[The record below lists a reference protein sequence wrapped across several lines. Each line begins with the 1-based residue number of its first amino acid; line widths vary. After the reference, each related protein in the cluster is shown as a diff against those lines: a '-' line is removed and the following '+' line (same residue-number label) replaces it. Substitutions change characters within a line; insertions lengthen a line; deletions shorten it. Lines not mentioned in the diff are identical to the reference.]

1 MSWNSRFVTR
11 KFLYQTL
18 YASTFSHVERE
29 AFFDAFFLWVFKGTL
44 DEAYFQELFDAV
56 MQYQWF
62 FIEILQHYAPRFEVK
77 HMDLSSVIPI
87 FIAFG
92 EMLVIKEEIPAQVSI
107 NEAIQLAKLY
117 GDDSSRKMV
126 NGVLDKTHKEIENWQ
141 EKMKNFVVS
150 EDVKK
155 IFL

>member
-1 MSWNSRFVTR
+1 MSKNSRFVTR

-56 MQYQWF
+56 MTYQTF
-62 FIEILQHYAPRFEVK
+62 FVEILQHYAPRFEVK

-92 EMLVIKEEIPAQVSI
+92 EMLVIKEEIPAQISI

-117 GDDSSRKMV
+117 GDESSKKMV
-126 NGVLDKTHKEIENWQ
+126 NGVLDKTYKEIGNWQ
-141 EKMKNFVVS
+141 EKMKSCVMD
-150 EDVKK
+150 EKKEK

>member
-1 MSWNSRFVTR
+1 MSKKSRFVTR

-18 YASTFSHVERE
+18 YASSFAHVERE

-44 DEAYFQELFDAV
+44 DEQFFHELFDAILT
-56 MQYQWF
+56 YQIF

-92 EMLVIKEEIPAQVSI
+92 EMLVLPEEIPAQVSI

-117 GDDSSRKMV
+117 GDESSKKMV
-126 NGVLDKTHKEIENWQ
+126 NGVLDKTHKEIEIWQ
-141 EKMKNFVVS
+141 EKLKKFDIQIQK
-150 EDVKK
+150 EK